1 LESDDRLI
9 EKFAVL
15 GRDDI
20 ADQLEKKLPYILSED
35 ANVEVLTML
44 LALSDQPVESLQF
57 DEGKFTKEQVFSKVI
72 TWEEILAEEPLAGDH
87 WKEPEYSE
95 SEDEDWVYEKETVSK
110 IEPPLPEVVKKS
122 APENDSREL
131 TLSLDFLKR
140 QYWLHRHKHVVV
152 RDGGASE
159 FGLPGQSLLSRLME
173 EYDDQ
178 YYVFNE
184 IDAIREVLFMLSGWD
199 CILFTIS
206 KHSISVRIAFI
217 LLM

>member
-1 LESDDRLI
+1 MV

-35 ANVEVLTML
+35 ADVEVLTML
-44 LALSDQPVESLQF
+44 LALSDQPAESLEF
-57 DEGKFTKEQVFSKVI
+57 DERKFIKEEAVSKGI

-95 SEDEDWVYEKETVSK
+95 SDDEDWVYEKETAPK
-110 IEPPLPEVVKKS
+110 IEPPLPQVVKKS
-122 APENDSREL
+122 TSENDSREP
-131 TLSLDFLKR
+131 TVSEDFLKR

-159 FGLPGQSLLSRLME
+159 FGLPGQSPFSRLME

-206 KHSISVRIAFI
+206 KHSIRVRTAFI